1 MNVRICKSVRATSGR
16 SAYLSSGGFFRKW
29 CYPRGRSAI
38 MTLKY
43 VNLTFGIV
51 WKSDVFVYER
61 LHRTI
66 SWTSHDSNRARDFL
80 GKVILISSH
89 QSKKQTRSPL
99 YWSSWSR
106 LYKTQIKIRSDISWC
121 KVIIASTHAQYK
133 LPTCS
138 NYSFISG
145 VN

>member
-1 MNVRICKSVRATSGR
+1 
-16 SAYLSSGGFFRKW
+16 
-29 CYPRGRSAI
+29 

-43 VNLTFGIV
+43 VNLIGIV

-66 SWTSHDSNRARDFL
+66 SWTSRDSNRARDFL

-99 YWSSWSR
+99 YWSS
-106 LYKTQIKIRSDISWC
+106 
-121 KVIIASTHAQYK
+121 
-133 LPTCS
+133 
-138 NYSFISG
+138 
-145 VN
+145 